1 MANLTADV
9 KTTELDVFEK
19 IVGLYREILE
29 DTRIDV
35 KIREEYQ
42 NKATELFSRFE

>member
-19 IVGLYREILE
+19 IVGLYREI
-29 DTRIDV
+29 TWRY
-35 KIREEYQ
+35 K
-42 NKATELFSRFE
+42 NWM